1 MVLPCQV
8 VCRACGVEFALVRK
22 DAEVVIE
29 YDIANWKARC
39 TSPNIDSSIQCSVMS
54 AQILT
59 LLHEA
64 SKKPDDHC
72 T

>member
-1 MVLPCQV
+1 MAQV

-22 DAEVVIE
+22 DGEVVIE
-29 YDIANWKARC
+29 YDMANWKARC
-39 TSPNIDSSIQCSVMS
+39 TSPNIDSPTQCPVMS
-54 AQILT
+54 PQILT
-59 LLHEA
+59 LVQAA